1 MNRNFAPA
9 DILLP
14 KKDPETWAVIACD
27 QFSSERDYWD
37 RVEKFV
43 GEKPSTLHMVVPEVY
58 LEGISMEEASL
69 SRNQMMEKYVKDD
82 VFRCVENSFIYVERE
97 ITGGLIRRGLV
108 GKIDLEAYDY
118 LPDTKPAARASEKT
132 VVDRL
137 PPRIRVRRGACL
149 EMPHVLVLI
158 DDEKRSV
165 IEPLTE
171 NKGNLPA
178 VYDFNL
184 MEDGGRI
191 RGYRVTGEI
200 AEKTAL
206 AIDALGSRDVQ
217 FVIGDGNHS
226 LAAAKDCWREIRK
239 GLSEK
244 ELESH
249 PARFALVELCNV
261 YDEGIVFEPIHRIVF
276 DCNAEKVLEELK
288 RDAGDDNGRALAVI
302 VNGKRDTLKVK
313 NESLGALIAAV
324 QKVLDRVHDAGEGVV
339 DYIHDEKALEK
350 LAEKE
355 NSLAIFLPKMDKSD
369 LFSTVERSGV
379 FPKKSFSIGHARD
392 KRYYL
397 ECRKIK

>member
-1 MNRNFAPA
+1 MKQNFLPA

-14 KKDPETWAVIACD
+14 KENPEIWAVIACD
-27 QFSSERDYWD
+27 QFSSEREYWD
-37 RVEKFV
+37 RVGERV
-43 GEKPSTLHMVVPEVY
+43 GDQPSTLHMMVPEVY

-69 SRNQMMEKYVKDD
+69 SRNKKMEEYVKSD
-82 VFRCVENSFIYVERE
+82 VFREVKNSFVYVERE

-118 LPDTKPAARASEKT
+118 FPDSAPAARASEKT

-158 DDEKRSV
+158 DDEKETV
-165 IEPLTE
+165 IEPLTKIKDALE
-171 NKGNLPA
+171 T
-178 VYDFNL
+178 VYDFDL

-191 RGYRVTGEI
+191 RGYGI
-200 AEKTAL
+200 SGAQAEKIVD
-206 AIDALGSRDVQ
+206 AIAALGSRDVQ

-226 LAAAKDCWREIRK
+226 LAAAKDCWREIK
-239 GLSEK
+239 KTLSE
-244 ELESH
+244 EEILSH
-249 PARFALVELCNV
+249 PARYALVELCNV

-276 DCNAEKVLEELK
+276 DCDPEKVLDEL
-288 RDAGDDNGRALAVI
+288 RREAGSDDGSNLEVI
-302 VNGKRDTLKVK
+302 VNGRKDVLRVK

-324 QKVLDRVHDAGEGVV
+324 QKVLDRVHDGGEGVV

-369 LFSTVERSGV
+369 LFKTVERSGV